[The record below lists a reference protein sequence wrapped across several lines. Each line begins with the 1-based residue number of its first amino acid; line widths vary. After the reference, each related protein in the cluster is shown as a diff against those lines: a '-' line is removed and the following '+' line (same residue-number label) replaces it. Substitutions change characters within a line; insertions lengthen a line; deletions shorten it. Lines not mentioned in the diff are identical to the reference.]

1 MIKKQF
7 EGTLILEKL
16 TEINKLEAFYDAID
30 SDDFSLVK
38 NLMIRAR
45 IDSEVIQ
52 AIMEVIIDVN
62 GVENND

>member
-52 AIMEVIIDVN
+52 AIMEEIIDVN